1 MLLSAY
7 CSERYSQ
14 SYIIKHSKTF
24 FRAAMHRW
32 DSSRPTW
39 CHVEAESVYRYVVFR
54 CVRELDMM
62 LYCCCD
68 KWLCLLTSVATHMQ
82 FIFKGVV
89 AWVAAIFITFLAFA
103 MLRYKG
109 WEDKWARKLVP
120 TKVMR
125 LNTSP
130 EVLWSE
136 LHYTLYKKNLFTH
149 SGRYFACWWAT
160 QRG

>member
-1 MLLSAY
+1 
-7 CSERYSQ
+7 
-14 SYIIKHSKTF
+14 
-24 FRAAMHRW
+24 
-32 DSSRPTW
+32 
-39 CHVEAESVYRYVVFR
+39 
-54 CVRELDMM
+54 
-62 LYCCCD
+62 
-68 KWLCLLTSVATHMQ
+68 MQ

-130 EVLWSE
+130 EVL
-136 LHYTLYKKNLFTH
+136 
-149 SGRYFACWWAT
+149 
-160 QRG
+160 